1 MEIEDFHEEIEEAL
15 RQELLYQETIN
26 ALKNISKGEKI
37 SKLLIN
43 AISDRDIA
51 FASVLAQLLLKD
63 TLSKVIL
70 LYLRFTEENRVDS
83 IRLMTKL
90 LSEEDAPEELAPL
103 PDMLIE
109 GKAEE
114 VHSLLESYLRKLENK
129 PPYGYIF
136 PTETLDQAFS
146 ALADMLTQDFS
157 EEVLGKVRNSVAT
170 CSNLASTVRE
180 AVLGDEEGV
189 EGALLTSYVSSLVHI
204 AFTDKTSSEEKER
217 ALNIIPRSVEEYGD
231 VVGDMVAMT
240 LSIDTLN
247 PERWVWNKVLSLFDT
262 ETQAMILTCAKANNP
277 VLKVPLE
284 GFKDAWIISSESI
297 APLLTEEPQLSE
309 LSSQKVIKA
318 LIGYELYEEEI
329 AYLIPLWM
337 PFGRREEIMR
347 IFRSFDDMRLQED
360 ILRSALITACE
371 EDKDTIKESV
381 EFILSRAEDDLRES
395 LKDMI

>member
-1 MEIEDFHEEIEEAL
+1 MEIEDFNEEIEEAL
-15 RQELLYQETIN
+15 RKELLYQETLN
-26 ALKNISKGEKI
+26 ALRNISQGEKI
-37 SKLLIN
+37 SKLLIT
-43 AISDRDIA
+43 AFSDRDVA
-51 FASVLAQLLLKD
+51 LASVLAQFLLKD

-70 LYLRFTEENRVDS
+70 LYLRFTEEGRVDS
-83 IRLMTKL
+83 IRTMAKL
-90 LSEEDAPEELAPL
+90 LSEEDAPQDLAPL
-103 PDMLIE
+103 PDLLIE
-109 GKAEE
+109 GKVEE
-114 VHSLLESYLRKLENK
+114 AHDLLEGYLRKVREE
-129 PPYGYIF
+129 PPYGYMF

-157 EEVLGKVRNSVAT
+157 EEVLGEVRNSVAT

-204 AFTDKTSSEEKER
+204 AFTDKTSLEEKER
-217 ALNIIPRSVEEYGD
+217 SLNIISRSVEEYGD

-247 PERWVWNKVLSLFDT
+247 PEREVWNRALSLFDT

-277 VLKVPLE
+277 ALKVPLE
-284 GFKDAWIISSESI
+284 GFREAWTISSESV
-297 APLLTEEPQLSE
+297 APLLTEEPQFSE

-337 PFGRREEIMR
+337 PFSRREELMQ

-360 ILRSALITACE
+360 ILRNALITAYE

-381 EFILSRAEDDLRES
+381 ELILSRAEDDLRES

>member
-1 MEIEDFHEEIEEAL
+1 MEIEDFNEEIEEAL
-15 RQELLYQETIN
+15 RQELLYQETLN
-26 ALKNISKGEKI
+26 ALRNISQGEKI
-37 SKLLIN
+37 SKLLIT
-43 AISDRDIA
+43 AFSDRDVA
-51 FASVLAQLLLKD
+51 LASVLAQFLLKD
-63 TLSKVIL
+63 TLSKVLL
-70 LYLRFTEENRVDS
+70 LYLRFTEEERVDS
-83 IRLMTKL
+83 IRTMAKL
-90 LSEEDAPEELAPL
+90 LSEEDVPEELAPL
-103 PDMLIE
+103 PDMLRE
-109 GKAEE
+109 GKVEGA
-114 VHSLLESYLRKLENK
+114 HSLLESSLRKLENE
-129 PPYGYIF
+129 PPYGYMF

-157 EEVLGKVRNSVAT
+157 EEILGKVRNSVAT

-189 EGALLTSYVSSLVHI
+189 EGALLTSYISSLVHI

-217 ALNIIPRSVEEYGD
+217 SLNIISRSVEEYGD

-247 PERWVWNKVLSLFDT
+247 PEREVWKRALSLFDT

-284 GFKDAWIISSESI
+284 GFREAWTISSESV
-297 APLLTEEPQLSE
+297 APLLTEEPQFSD

-329 AYLIPLWM
+329 AYLIPFWM
-337 PFGRREEIMR
+337 PFGRREELTQ
-347 IFRSFDDMRLQED
+347 IFHSFDDMRLQED
-360 ILRSALITACE
+360 ILRNALITAYE

-381 EFILSRAEDDLRES
+381 EFMLSRAEDDLRES

>member
-1 MEIEDFHEEIEEAL
+1 MEIEDFNEEIEEAL
-15 RQELLYQETIN
+15 RQELLYQETLN
-26 ALKNISKGEKI
+26 ALRNISQGEKI
-37 SKLLIN
+37 SKLLIT
-43 AISDRDIA
+43 ALSDRDTA
-51 FASVLAQLLLKD
+51 FASVLAQFLLKD
-63 TLSKVIL
+63 TLSKVLL
-70 LYLRFTEENRVDS
+70 LYLRFTEEGRVDS
-83 IRLMTKL
+83 IRTMAKL
-90 LSEEDAPEELAPL
+90 LSEEDAPQDLAPL
-103 PDMLIE
+103 PDLLIE
-109 GKAEE
+109 GKVEE
-114 VHSLLESYLRKLENK
+114 AHDLLEGYLRKVREE
-129 PPYGYIF
+129 PPYGYMF

-157 EEVLGKVRNSVAT
+157 EEVLGEVRNSVAT

-217 ALNIIPRSVEEYGD
+217 SLNIISRSVEEYGE

-247 PERWVWNKVLSLFDT
+247 PEREVWKRALSLFDT
-262 ETQAMILTCAKANNP
+262 ETQAMILTCAKVNNP
-277 VLKVPLE
+277 VLKIPLE
-284 GFKDAWIISSESI
+284 GFRDAWTISSESV
-297 APLLTEEPQLSE
+297 APLLTEEPQFSE

-337 PFGRREEIMR
+337 PFGRREELAQ

-360 ILRSALITACE
+360 ILRNALITAYE

-381 EFILSRAEDDLRES
+381 ELILSRAEDDLRES